1 MREQPRWRRY
11 LRFWGPD
18 LEADIEDE
26 LRFHLDMRE
35 RDFLAAGLPP
45 DAAREEALARFG
57 DPEKVARW
65 LRDHDT
71 RQLRRHRR
79 IEVMSELLQD
89 ARYGLRRLR
98 QGPGFTLATV
108 VVLALGI
115 GATTAIFSVIDASLL
130 RPLPYPDPERL
141 VAVTCSQGEVQTPVS
156 FPEYVDWKRS
166 SEVFAEVGGYFTT
179 TVALTG
185 QGEPEMLQAV
195 RMSANLPGM
204 LGIRPRLGRVFAPGE
219 EARSAERVVMLS
231 EGLWR
236 RRFGGAP
243 DILGRSV
250 HLGEQPF
257 TVIGIIPSGPR
268 AIVPVALAAAQVAD
282 VWMPLRLDEER
293 APRGVHFMEVAA
305 RLQPGLALVQA
316 DERIATVA
324 SRLQKAEVTD
334 HGIRLIPLERTV
346 IGDARPLLVALAGAA
361 GMVLL
366 IACTNVAN
374 LLLARSAVRHR
385 EVAIRVALGAPRGR
399 IVRQLLVESLLLAL
413 LGGAAGVLV
422 ARAGVAGLRALGP
435 ASVPRLAEAAVD
447 ARMLGFALSLS
458 LLTGLLFGL
467 LPALRAS
474 RTDLSEVMKAGA
486 LGAVGVTGGIGA
498 RGGPAR
504 DRLRGSLIVAEVALS
519 FALLIGAGLLI
530 RSLDRLLAVDKGF
543 DAEGVVSAYLGL
555 PDSRYPELHQ
565 QAAFYRQL
573 SERAAALPGVQAV
586 AFVNDLLLQG
596 GTNGGI
602 TIEGRTFPPDAQPM
616 AQKRIV
622 SPGYFDVLR
631 TPVVAGRAFEDR
643 DAEGAPAVVVV
654 NQAFA
659 RRFFPGENPLGKRVD
674 FGWNTTGMQQ
684 IVGVVGDIRETAL
697 HQPAEPMIYIPLAQR
712 PEAWGFLVLR
722 TSGDPMAVVPA
733 LRRTVAGLDRN
744 LPLAQVRT
752 LEDVIVEGIA
762 ERRLAMSLFGA
773 FSALSLLLAAL
784 GLYAVVSYTVVQRRR
799 EIGIR
804 MALGA
809 RAKHVIRPVLSQGM
823 SLIVA
828 GAALGALASLWLGG
842 FLSGLVFGI
851 GTTDPA
857 TFGGVA
863 LLLMATALVASM
875 VPALRAVQLDPASVL
890 RSE

>member
-1 MREQPRWRRY
+1 MHEQPRWRRY

-18 LEADIEDE
+18 VEADIEDE
-26 LRFHLDMRE
+26 LRFHLEMRE

-57 DPEKVARW
+57 DPAKVARW

-79 IEVMSELLQD
+79 IEIMSELLQD

-130 RPLPYPDPERL
+130 RPLPYPHPERL
-141 VAVTCSQGEVQTPVS
+141 VSVTCSQEGVPTPVS
-156 FPEYVDWKRS
+156 FPEYLDWKRT
-166 SEVFAEVGGYFTT
+166 SEVFSDVGGYFTT

-195 RMSANLPGM
+195 RMSANLPEM
-204 LGIRPRLGRVFAPGE
+204 LGVRPRLGRAFTPGE

-231 EGLWR
+231 QGLWR

-250 HLGEQPF
+250 QLGEQPF

-268 AIVPVALAAAQVAD
+268 SIVPVSLAAAREAD
-282 VWMPLRLDEER
+282 VWMPLRLDEEH

-305 RLQPGLALVQA
+305 RLEPGLPLAQA

-324 SRLQKAEVTD
+324 SRLQEAEVTD
-334 HGIRLIPLERTV
+334 HGIRLIPLELTV

-361 GMVLL
+361 AMVLL

-399 IVRQLLVESLLLAL
+399 IVRQLLVESLLLSL

-447 ARMLGFALSLS
+447 ARMLGFALALS

-474 RTDLSEVMKAGA
+474 RTDLSEVMKVGAPGAMGVAGS
-486 LGAVGVTGGIGA
+486 

-543 DAEGVVSAYLGL
+543 DAERVVSAYLGL

-565 QAAFYRQL
+565 QAAFYREL
-573 SERAAALPGVQAV
+573 RERVAALPGVQAV

-602 TIEGRTFPPDAQPM
+602 TIEGRTFPPESQPM
-616 AQKRIV
+616 AQKRII

-631 TPVVAGRAFEDR
+631 TPVVAGRAFDDR
-643 DAEGAPAVVVV
+643 DAEGATAVVVV
-654 NQAFA
+654 NQAFV
-659 RRFFPGENPLGKRVD
+659 RRYFPGESPLGKRVD

-684 IVGVVGDIRETAL
+684 IVGVVGDVRETAL

-722 TSGDPMAVVPA
+722 TSGDPMGVVPA
-733 LRRTVAGLDRN
+733 LRRTVAALDRN
-744 LPLAQVRT
+744 LPLSQVRT
-752 LEDVIVEGIA
+752 LEDVMVEGIA

-809 RAKHVIRPVLSQGM
+809 RAKHVIGPVLSQGL

-828 GAALGALASLWLGG
+828 GAALGALASFWLGG

-857 TFGGVA
+857 TFAGVA

-875 VPALRAVQLDPASVL
+875 VPALRAFQLHPASVL